1 LIRPTLTR
9 RKSNEFQSFPF
20 EEFPLEAAFSGRKI
34 PILFTVKSL
43 QINFIVCAGIGGKLI
58 AEFISSHEHFYSTVG
73 KFISW
78 EI

>member
-1 LIRPTLTR
+1 
-9 RKSNEFQSFPF
+9 
-20 EEFPLEAAFSGRKI
+20 
-34 PILFTVKSL
+34 VKSL
-43 QINFIVCAGIGGKLI
+43 QINFKVCAGIGGKLI